1 VLAELFMLRLETQ
14 SRDVSTGHC
23 ARSTRTTGGFVPFPV
38 GTVLLP
44 QRHQRRRLK
53 LGRRE
58 AAFLF
63 ASSPV
68 SAIVRF
74 C

>member
-44 QRHQRRRLK
+44 QRHQRRRL
-53 LGRRE
+53 
-58 AAFLF
+58 
-63 ASSPV
+63 
-68 SAIVRF
+68 
-74 C
+74 